1 MDIVRKACE
10 CCAEKDEVNPIFIFY
25 CNLGLS
31 LSFLSFGR
39 LTPFFHRPKALGLVP
54 APTQL
59 PRWPKAGHS
68 FCKQLIA
75 RVLMHSISLLCST
88 STWHTGRYQN
98 ETCQKLWKDASILHT
113 NVFPCILVLGF
124 SVHLATLSTWACQ
137 EILKFSLLSRHAI
150 IKYLA

>member
-1 MDIVRKACE
+1 MDGVQKACE
-10 CCAEKDEVNPIFIFY
+10 CCAEKDEMNPISIFY

-59 PRWPKAGHS
+59 PHWPKAEHS

-75 RVLMHSISLLCST
+75 RVL
-88 STWHTGRYQN
+88 
-98 ETCQKLWKDASILHT
+98 
-113 NVFPCILVLGF
+113 NVIHPFALF
-124 SVHLATLSTWACQ
+124 NQHLAHRN
-137 EILKFSLLSRHAI
+137 ISR
-150 IKYLA
+150 